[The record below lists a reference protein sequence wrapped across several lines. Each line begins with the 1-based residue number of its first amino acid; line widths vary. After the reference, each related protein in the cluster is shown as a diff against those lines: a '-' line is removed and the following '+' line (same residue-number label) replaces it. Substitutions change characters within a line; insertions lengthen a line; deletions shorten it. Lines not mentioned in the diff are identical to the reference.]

1 MFGSF
6 WGLNAAEINSAVKCG
21 WVAVDGRLGH
31 SAVVETTVPE
41 SASQVL
47 ISATYQPYGIG
58 QGTASVHL
66 NATRQVLILPA
77 LGDRIAELVN
87 NRASPRKRG
96 IDMFTTVAPCGP
108 VLHVVAHV

>member
-1 MFGSF
+1 M
-6 WGLNAAEINSAVKCG
+6 W
-21 WVAVDGRLGH
+21 DGRLGH

-58 QGTASVHL
+58 QGTASVRL

-87 NRASPRKRG
+87 KRASPRKRG